1 MKENDLIE
9 LLQKCLNA
17 PKLAFGA
24 NTVEPYKELQYIT
37 ETASYICY
45 LQNMYLINK
54 DNLKIYKD
62 DEEIIQNIKENISRI
77 SEEIKEKCQELE
89 EFYDKRVREGWN

>member
-1 MKENDLIE
+1 VKENDLIE
-9 LLQKCLNA
+9 LLQKCLNV

-62 DEEIIQNIKENISRI
+62 DEETIQNIKENISRI

>member
-1 MKENDLIE
+1 MKENDLIK
-9 LLQKCLNA
+9 LLQKCLNV

-24 NTVEPYKELQYIT
+24 NTAEPYKELQYIT
-37 ETASYICY
+37 EKADYILY
-45 LQNMYLINK
+45 LQSMYLINK
-54 DNLKIYKD
+54 NNLKIYKD
-62 DEEIIQNIKENISRI
+62 DEETIQNIKENISRI

>member
-9 LLQKCLNA
+9 LLQKCLNV

-37 ETASYICY
+37 EKADYILY

-54 DNLKIYKD
+54 NNLKIYKD
-62 DEEIIQNIKENISRI
+62 DEDTIQNIKENISRI
-77 SEEIKEKCQELE
+77 SEEIKKKCQELE
-89 EFYDKRVREGWN
+89 EFYDKRVKEGWN

>member
-9 LLQKCLNA
+9 LLQKCLNV

-37 ETASYICY
+37 EKADYILY
-45 LQNMYLINK
+45 LQSMYLINK
-54 DNLKIYKD
+54 NNLKIYKD
-62 DEEIIQNIKENISRI
+62 DKDTMQNIKENISKI
-77 SEEIKEKCQELE
+77 SEELKEKCQELE
-89 EFYDKRVREGWN
+89 EFYDQRVKEGWN

>member
-1 MKENDLIE
+1 MKENDLIV
-9 LLQKCLNA
+9 LLQKCLNV

-37 ETASYICY
+37 EKADYILY
-45 LQNMYLINK
+45 LQSIYLINK
-54 DNLKIYKD
+54 NNLKIYKN
-62 DEEIIQNIKENISRI
+62 DEETIQNIKENISRI

-89 EFYDKRVREGWN
+89 EFFDKRVKEGWN

>member
-1 MKENDLIE
+1 MKENELIE
-9 LLQKCLNA
+9 LLQKCLNV

-54 DNLKIYKD
+54 NNLKIYKD
-62 DEEIIQNIKENISRI
+62 DEETIRDIKKRMKQFT
-77 SEEIKEKCQELE
+77 EELKEKCQELE
-89 EFYDKRVREGWN
+89 EFYNKREKEGWN

>member
-9 LLQKCLNA
+9 LLHKVLNV

-37 ETASYICY
+37 EKADYILY

-54 DNLKIYKD
+54 NNLKIYKD
-62 DEEIIQNIKENISRI
+62 NEDTIKNIKENISRI
-77 SEEIKEKCQELE
+77 SEEIKKKCQELE
-89 EFYDKRVREGWN
+89 EFYDKRVKEGWN

>member
-1 MKENDLIE
+1 V
-9 LLQKCLNA
+9 

-62 DEEIIQNIKENISRI
+62 DETIQNIKENISRI

-89 EFYDKRVREGWN
+89 EFYDKRVREGGN

>member
-9 LLQKCLNA
+9 LLHKVLNV

-37 ETASYICY
+37 EKADYILY
-45 LQNMYLINK
+45 LQNMYLIN
-54 DNLKIYKD
+54 N
-62 DEEIIQNIKENISRI
+62 SRI
-77 SEEIKEKCQELE
+77 LLRKTM
-89 EFYDKRVREGWN
+89 R